1 MGLIDKG
8 NVLEQIHIGEI
19 VLLVV
24 LLMGS
29 AFFSASETAL
39 MSLSKIRIRH
49 LIEKGVSK
57 AVLLEKL
64 LNQPSRLLGGI
75 LIGNNIVNIGAASL
89 ATSITYKILP
99 GDMGV
104 AIATGTMTILV
115 LIFGEITPK
124 SFAKMNA
131 EKLSLIVARPIHIL
145 LLVLKPFVFIFGMIS
160 NVIIH
165 IIGGKSAKN
174 EPFITEAE
182 LKTMVGVSEEEGILE
197 SEEKNMIFNVFA
209 FGDLQARHLMIQRV
223 DVISVPE
230 TVSLEQLQALIRE
243 TQYSRIP
250 VYRDNIDSIIGV
262 LYIKDLLFVE
272 LNAETFKVA
281 DYMREPYYIFEK
293 KSVVA
298 VFEELKQNRTH
309 MSVVVDEH
317 GGTAGIITM
326 EDLVDRI
333 VGNIEDEYDE
343 VEQVQIEK
351 IEENR
356 FSVDGGT
363 KVQEMSDTVGI
374 PVESAE
380 FDSVGGYV
388 SGLFGRV
395 PEMNESI
402 ADEFCRYT
410 IIGVEKNRITRILAE
425 KIVAADLS

>member
-326 EDLVDRI
+326 EDLVERI

-410 IIGVEKNRITRILAE
+410 IMGVEKNRITRILAE